1 MFAEQLRERVGSIVH
16 LSELQVAQL
25 QRHFQLL
32 QSWNKVLNLTG
43 LDSVED
49 IVERHFGES
58 LFLGAHLPG
67 GNLSIVDVGSGA
79 GFPGVP
85 VAVLRPECPVTLIE
99 SHQRKSV
106 FLREAVRELPNV
118 RVLAERAE
126 DVGDRFDWALVRAVK
141 FVNIQEALKELATN
155 VAFLGGQDPP
165 PSLCFT
171 WNAPVKLTAGKNRY
185 LWLGRTVSR
194 ETA

>member
-1 MFAEQLRERVGSIVH
+1 VFAEQLRERVGSIVR

-25 QRHFQLL
+25 QRHFELL
-32 QSWNKVLNLTG
+32 QRWNKVLNLTG
-43 LDSVED
+43 LESVEE
-49 IVERHFGES
+49 IVERHFCES
-58 LFLGAHLPG
+58 LFLGGHLPG

-106 FLREAVRELPNV
+106 FLREAVRELTNV
-118 RVLAERAE
+118 RVIALRAE
-126 DVGDRFDWALVRAVK
+126 DVEERFDWALVRAVK
-141 FVNIQEALKELATN
+141 FVSIQKSVSALASN

-165 PSLCFT
+165 SSRCFT
-171 WNAPVKLTAGKNRY
+171 WNSPLKLALGKNRY

>member
-1 MFAEQLRERVGSIVH
+1 MFAELLCERVGSIVH

-25 QRHFQLL
+25 QRHFELL

-43 LDSVED
+43 LESVED
-49 IVERHFGES
+49 IVERHFCES
-58 LFLGAHLPG
+58 LFLGTHLPG

-99 SHQRKSV
+99 SHQRKTV

-126 DVGDRFDWALVRAVK
+126 DVEERFDWALVRAVK
-141 FVNIQEALKELATN
+141 FVKIQKVVSELASD
-155 VAFLGGQDPP
+155 VSFLGGQDPP
-165 PSLCFT
+165 PNLCFT
-171 WNAPVKLTAGKNRY
+171 WNTPVKLTAGKNRY